1 MTDAAPDREV
11 FRREVREFVDREWDP
26 VLYQAEAG
34 HFTTASGTPL
44 GAWHAKLQEARL
56 VAPHW
61 PAEYGG
67 RGLTLLHKRV
77 VTEELARAGAPAPSN
92 VIGIGWAGPAI
103 LAHGTPEQKK
113 RFLEPMLAGREH
125 WCQLF
130 SEPGAGSDLAGL
142 SSKAIRDGDEF
153 IVSGQKIWTSGADDS
168 DWGILLARTNPAAGK
183 HDGITYFLLDM
194 HAPGVEVR
202 PIRQMT
208 GEWEFC
214 EVFLTEVRIPAPMVV
229 GEVDRGWRVAV
240 TTLANERISLST
252 GLGMLWGLGP
262 PFVEFWKW
270 AVSRPVEDP
279 LLRDRL
285 AGAFIEQKV
294 MDCLE
299 ERALAAASGDG
310 SGNGRAGGAAVGV
323 EAAIQKLA
331 SDRFAQ
337 KAMVLAVDLM
347 GGDGLLREDSLAG
360 EARRFMNGFLFSR
373 ALTIGGGT
381 EEVQKNILGER
392 ALGLPGEPRPD
403 KPRPGRGPDP
413 SPVPASA

>member
-1 MTDAAPDREV
+1 MSPNPVSPELEE
-11 FRREVREFVDREWDP
+11 FRREVREFLDREWDP
-26 VLYQAEAG
+26 GRYPAEAG
-34 HFTTASGTPL
+34 NFTTAAGTPL

-56 VAPHW
+56 IAPHW
-61 PAEYGG
+61 PSRYGG
-67 RGLTLLHKRV
+67 RGLTLFHKRV
-77 VTEELARAGAPAPSN
+77 VTEELVRAGAPAPSN

-103 LAHGTPEQKK
+103 LAHGTPEQKE

-142 SSKAIRDGDEF
+142 NTGAVRDGDEF
-153 IVSGQKIWTSGADDS
+153 VVTGQKIWTSGADDS
-168 DWGILLARTNPAAGK
+168 DWGILLARTDPQARK

-194 HAPGVEVR
+194 RSPGVEVR

-208 GEWEFC
+208 GEREFC
-214 EVFLTEVRIPAPMVV
+214 EVFLEEVRIPAEMVV
-229 GEVDRGWRVAV
+229 GEVNGGWRVAV

-262 PFVEFWKW
+262 PFADFWRW
-270 AVSRPVEDP
+270 AASRPVSDP

-285 AGAFIEQKV
+285 VEAFIERTV
-294 MDCLE
+294 IDCLE
-299 ERALAAASGDG
+299 ERALAAAGGD
-310 SGNGRAGGAAVGV
+310 NGGGDAGGSGV
-323 EAAIQKLA
+323 EAAIQKLV

-337 KAMVLAVDLM
+337 KVMNLAVDMM
-347 GGDGLLREDSLAG
+347 GGDGLLWEEALQG
-360 EARRFMNGFLFSR
+360 EERRFMNGFLFSR

-403 KPRPGRGPDP
+403 KEPAALRTLRPTA
-413 SPVPASA
+413 V

>member
-1 MTDAAPDREV
+1 MSPNPDSPELDE
-11 FRREVREFVDREWDP
+11 FRREVREFLDGEWDP
-26 VLYQAEAG
+26 DRYPAEAG
-34 HFTTASGTPL
+34 NFAAAAGTPL

-56 VAPHW
+56 TAPHW
-61 PAEYGG
+61 PSRYGG
-67 RGLTLLHKRV
+67 RGLTLFHKRV
-77 VTEELARAGAPAPSN
+77 VTEELVRAGAPAPSN

-103 LAHGTPEQKK
+103 LAHGTPEQKQ

-142 SSKAIRDGDEF
+142 NTRAVRDGDEF
-153 IVSGQKIWTSGADDS
+153 VVTGQKIWTSGADDS
-168 DWGILLARTNPAAGK
+168 DWGILLARTDPQARK

-194 HAPGVEVR
+194 HSPGVEVR

-208 GEWEFC
+208 GEREFC
-214 EVFLTEVRIPAPMVV
+214 EVFLEEVRVPAEMVV
-229 GEVDRGWRVAV
+229 GEVGGGWRVAV

-262 PFVEFWKW
+262 PFADFWRW
-270 AVSRPVEDP
+270 AASRRVSDP

-285 AGAFIEQKV
+285 AEAFIERTV
-294 MDCLE
+294 IDCLE
-299 ERALAAASGDG
+299 ERALAAAG
-310 SGNGRAGGAAVGV
+310 SGGGAGGSAVGV
-323 EAAIQKLA
+323 EAAIQKLV

-337 KAMVLAVDLM
+337 KAMNLAMDVM
-347 GGDGLLREDSLAG
+347 GADGLLWEEALEG
-360 EARRFMNGFLFSR
+360 EERRFVNGFLFSR

-392 ALGLPGEPRPD
+392 ALGLPGEPRTD
-403 KPRPGRGPDP
+403 KEPAALRPTA
-413 SPVPASA
+413 V

>member
-1 MTDAAPDREV
+1 MTNAAPDRGA
-11 FRREVREFVDREWDP
+11 FRREVREFVGREWDP
-26 VLYQAEAG
+26 ARYPAEAG
-34 HFTTASGTPL
+34 HFTTAAGTPL

-61 PAEYGG
+61 PEEYGG

-77 VTEELARAGAPAPSN
+77 VTEELVRAGAPAPSN

-103 LAHGTPEQKK
+103 LAHGTPEQKE
-113 RFLEPMLAGREH
+113 RFLEPMLAGWEH

-130 SEPGAGSDLAGL
+130 SEPDAGSDLAGL
-142 SSKAIRDGDEF
+142 SAKAIRDGDEF

-194 HAPGVEVR
+194 RAPGVEVR

-214 EVFLTEVRIPAPMVV
+214 EVFLTDVRIPASMVV
-229 GEVDRGWRVAV
+229 GEVDGGWRAAV

-262 PFVEFWKW
+262 PFADFWKW
-270 AVSRPVEDP
+270 AVSRPADDP

-285 AGAFIEQKV
+285 AEAFIEQKV
-294 MDCLE
+294 IDCLE
-299 ERALAAASGDG
+299 ERALTVAAAGGGG
-310 SGNGRAGGAAVGV
+310 SGNGGGGPVGM

-337 KAMVLAVDLM
+337 KVMNLAVDLM
-347 GGDGLLREDSLAG
+347 GGDGLLREGRPTG
-360 EARRFMNGFLFSR
+360 EERRFMSGFLFSR

-392 ALGLPGEPRPD
+392 ALGLPGEPRP
-403 KPRPGRGPDP
+403 GMG
-413 SPVPASA
+413 SGSLQVPASA

>member
-1 MTDAAPDREV
+1 MTSAAPDREA
-11 FRREVREFVDREWDP
+11 FRREVREFVGREWDP
-26 VLYQAEAG
+26 DRYPAEAG
-34 HFTTASGTPL
+34 YFTSAPL

-61 PAEYGG
+61 PEEYGG

-77 VTEELARAGAPAPSN
+77 VTEELVRAGAPAPSN

-142 SSKAIRDGDEF
+142 SAKAIRDGDEF

-194 HAPGVEVR
+194 RAPGVEVR

-208 GEWEFC
+208 GAWEFC
-214 EVFLTEVRIPAPMVV
+214 EVFLNEVRIPASLVV
-229 GEVDRGWRVAV
+229 GEVDRGWRAAV
-240 TTLANERISLST
+240 TTLAHERISLST

-262 PFVEFWKW
+262 PFADFWKW
-270 AVSRPVEDP
+270 AASRPAEDP

-285 AGAFIEQKV
+285 AEAFIEQKV

-299 ERALAAASGDG
+299 ERALSAAGG
-310 SGNGRAGGAAVGV
+310 GRAGGVAVGV

-337 KAMVLAVDLM
+337 KVMILAVDLM
-347 GGDGLLREDSLAG
+347 GGDGLLREDSLA
-360 EARRFMNGFLFSR
+360 EEERRFMGGFLFSR

-392 ALGLPGEPRPD
+392 ALGLPGEPRPG
-403 KPRPGRGPDP
+403 KSRPGQSPDP
-413 SPVPASA
+413 SPVPAPA